1 MSNLIKTS
9 GGTLIKYTKTYET
22 CEGFTTSK
30 PLPQSSMTGLS
41 GISLTTSQYYGKEVK
56 VTNGDEIAIYRA
68 NSNGSFTSVTLPKPV
83 TTDAI
88 LISGSSGLSPSYA
101 GKYYLRSTQTW
112 SDKIVL
118 DTLIK
123 IN

>member
-1 MSNLIKTS
+1 MSKNKKKQKL
-9 GGTLIKYTKTYET
+9 
-22 CEGFTTSK
+22 
-30 PLPQSSMTGLS
+30 TG
-41 GISLTTSQYYGKEVK
+41 
-56 VTNGDEIAIYRA
+56 IYRA

-88 LISGSSGLSPSYA
+88 YITGDSSLSEAYK
-101 GKYYLRSTQTW
+101 GKYYLHSTQTW
-112 SDKIVL
+112 SDTIIL

>member
-22 CEGFTTSK
+22 CEGFTTFK
-30 PLPQSSMTGLS
+30 PLPQSSMTGLGGLS
-41 GISLTTSQYYGKEVK
+41 VTSQYYGKEVK

-68 NSNGSFTSVTLPKPV
+68 NSNGSFTSVTIPSPV

-88 LISGSSGLSPSYA
+88 LISGSSSLSPSYA

>member
-9 GGTLIKYTKTYET
+9 NGKLIKYTKTYET

-41 GISLTTSQYYGKEVK
+41 GLSVTSQYYGKEVK
-56 VTNGDEIAIYRA
+56 ITNGDEIAIYRV
-68 NSNGSFTSVTLPKPV
+68 NPNGSFTSVTLPKPV

-88 LISGSSGLSPSYA
+88 YITGDSSLSEAYK
-101 GKYYLRSTQTW
+101 GKYYLRSTQT
-112 SDKIVL
+112 
-118 DTLIK
+118 
-123 IN
+123 

>member
-1 MSNLIKTS
+1 MSNLIKTN

-41 GISLTTSQYYGKEVK
+41 GLSVTSQYYGKEVK
-56 VTNGDEIAIYRA
+56 ITNGDEIAIYRV
-68 NSNGSFTSVTLPKPV
+68 NPNGSFTSVTLPKPV

-88 LISGSSGLSPSYA
+88 YITGDSSLSEAYK
-101 GKYYLRSTQTW
+101 GKYYLHSTQTW
-112 SDKIVL
+112 SDTIVL